1 MNRTLPP
8 SPRFDSNRAWQDA
21 SGAVNANRDAL
32 IALAGVFIALPAFAL
47 AVLLPQ
53 PEPQPGADMDAAMEL
68 AALYFQENWLALV
81 VLGLLST
88 IGTMAM
94 LILFGHA
101 SRPTVGDAI
110 RKGLA
115 ATPIA
120 ILAQLI
126 VGFVMTGLI
135 LAPVTL
141 LAVGGSKAMGSVGVA
156 IGIMIGGWFWIRTGL
171 TTPII
176 AAESLRNPLAAV
188 QRSFVLTKGNVGR
201 LLLFLALLVL
211 AFAIAGEVLQLAI
224 ALVVELAAGPHAGTI
239 SGALIASMV
248 QAAMAVYLAAALSAS
263 YRQLDAASPAPGPNP
278 FG

>member
-32 IALAGVFIALPAFAL
+32 IALAGVLIALPAFAL

-141 LAVGGSKAMGSVGVA
+141 LAVGGSKAMGTVGVA

>member
-1 MNRTLPP
+1 MNGTFPP
-8 SPRFDSNRAWQDA
+8 SLRFDSNRAWQDA

-141 LAVGGSKAMGSVGVA
+141 LAVGGSKAMGTVGVA

>member
-1 MNRTLPP
+1 MNRILPP

-141 LAVGGSKAMGSVGVA
+141 LAVGGSKAMGTVGVA

>member
-1 MNRTLPP
+1 MNGTPSP

-32 IALAGVFIALPAFAL
+32 IALAGVFLALPAFAL

-88 IGTMAM
+88 IGSMAM
-94 LILFGHA
+94 LTLFGHA
-101 SRPTVGDAI
+101 SRPTVGEAI
-110 RKGLA
+110 RKGLI

-120 ILAQLI
+120 ILAQMI
-126 VGFVMTGLI
+126 VGFVMMGLI
-135 LAPVTL
+135 LAPLVL
-141 LAVGGSKAMGSVGVA
+141 GAGGSKTLGTVGLV
-156 IGIMIGGWFWIRTGL
+156 IGIMLGGWFWIRTCL

-176 AAESLRNPLAAV
+176 AAEGLRNPLGAV
-188 QRSFVLTKGNVGR
+188 QRSFRLTKGNAGR
-201 LLLFLALLVL
+201 LLLFLFLLVL
-211 AFAIAGEVLQLAI
+211 AFIIAGEVLQLALSL
-224 ALVVELAAGPHAGTI
+224 LVQLVAGPQAGTI
-239 SGALIASMV
+239 TGALIASMV
-248 QAAMAVYLAAALSAS
+248 QAAMAVYLSAAMVAS
-263 YRQLDAASPAPGPNP
+263 FRQLGAASRDGLHP

>member
-141 LAVGGSKAMGSVGVA
+141 LAVGGSKAMGTVGVA

>member
-1 MNRTLPP
+1 MNGTPSP

-32 IALAGVFIALPAFAL
+32 IALAGVFLALPAFAL

-68 AALYFQENWLALV
+68 AALYFQENWLPLV

-88 IGTMAM
+88 IGSMAM
-94 LILFGHA
+94 LTLFGHA

-110 RKGLA
+110 RKGLI

-120 ILAQLI
+120 IIAQLL

-141 LAVGGSKAMGSVGVA
+141 LALGGSKAMGTVGLV
-156 IGIMIGGWFWIRTGL
+156 IGIMIGGWFWIRTSL

-176 AAESLRNPLAAV
+176 AAEGTRNPLGAV
-188 QRSFVLTKGNVGR
+188 QRSFIMTKGNAGR
-201 LLLFLALLVL
+201 LLLFLFLLVL
-211 AFAIAGEVLQLAI
+211 AFIIAGEVLQLALSL
-224 ALVVELAAGPHAGTI
+224 LVQLVAGPQAGTI
-239 SGALIASMV
+239 TGALIASMV
-248 QAAMAVYLAAALSAS
+248 QAAMAVYLSAAMVAS
-263 YRQLDAASPAPGPNP
+263 YRQLGAASR
-278 FG
+278 